1 MNKELRGTI
10 GVMTLNQC
18 LHWFMVGLVLPV
30 LSLFVLE
37 KGMDYLRLGILVAI
51 YSGVTVAAELPTGG
65 LADSLGRKKVYLL
78 SLCCNAL
85 GALLLL
91 AASAFPLLALGF
103 AVLGFGRALSSGSM
117 EAHFV
122 DEILALDPKADLQ
135 RIMARLG
142 VAVPLA
148 LGFASL
154 AGGWLPALGS
164 RLQGLGLLSN
174 KYAANYLAY
183 LLAAFLQFV
192 VTAVLVREAR
202 PVAPAASTATASTAP
217 AAFAKPAAV
226 PSATPPSAK
235 PPRATLSRVLKE
247 ALGFALRDRTLL
259 LILSGGLVW
268 GFSVSGLEQLW
279 QPRVQE
285 LRGGVGSTAI
295 FGWLGFGYFAAAAV
309 GSWASTPLCRLF
321 GGRHGLALGAA
332 KLLMGG
338 FFLLL
343 AGAGRVPAFAALYLL
358 TFAANG
364 LASAPESAVLHSS
377 IPSERRSTLLS
388 LSSLF
393 VQAGGILG
401 SLLMGALAQA
411 YSIGAAWRIAALVLA
426 ASSWLYF
433 ALPRRAGA
441 VDSEGAASEDCAS
454 GAVGAAA
461 GAQAAAEGEGA

>member
-10 GVMTLNQC
+10 RVMLLNQS
-18 LHWFMVGLVLPV
+18 LHWFMIGLVLPV

-37 KGMDYLRLGILVAI
+37 KGMDYLRLGTLIAI
-51 YSGVTVAAELPTGG
+51 YSGVTVVAELPTGG
-65 LADSLGRKKVYLL
+65 LADSLGRKRVYLL

-91 AASAFPLLALGF
+91 AARGFPLLALGF

-122 DEILALDPKADLQ
+122 DELLALDPKVDLQ
-135 RIMARLG
+135 RIMAGLG

-148 LGFASL
+148 LGLASL
-154 AGGWLPALGS
+154 AGGYLPALGS
-164 RLQGLGLLSN
+164 RLLSRGLLSN
-174 KYAANYLAY
+174 KYAVNYLAY
-183 LLAAFLQFV
+183 LLAAMLQFLL
-192 VTAVLVREAR
+192 TAALVRGGGPRQLPGTAEAPAGLSAQPRLAR
-202 PVAPAASTATASTAP
+202 PR
-217 AAFAKPAAV
+217 
-226 PSATPPSAK
+226 PSQ
-235 PPRATLSRVLKE
+235 PRASLPRILKE
-247 ALGFALRDRTLL
+247 ALALGLGERTVFLL
-259 LILSGGLVW
+259 LAGGLAW

-285 LRGGVGSTAI
+285 LRGGAGSSAI
-295 FGWLGFGYFAAAAV
+295 FGYLGFGYFAAAAV

-321 GGRHGLALGAA
+321 GGRHGPALGAS

-338 FFLLL
+338 LFLLL
-343 AGAGRVPAFAALYLL
+343 AGAGTVPAFAALYLL

-364 LASAPESAVLHSS
+364 LASAPESALLHGA

-388 LSSLF
+388 LSSLC

-401 SLLMGALAQA
+401 SLLMGFLAET
-411 YSIGAAWRIAALVLA
+411 YSIGTAWRLAALALA

-433 ALPRRAGA
+433 SLPRGAGA
-441 VDSEGAASEDCAS
+441 GVS
-454 GAVGAAA
+454 G
-461 GAQAAAEGEGA
+461 AAEGEGA